1 MPLHLPSFIPLLLA
15 FPPSPAWWIAFSFF
29 RFFFSFEMSL
39 WAVLK
44 FLSINMKTLKI
55 KTHQIKNVYTE
66 NHFFILSKG
75 LNAGKPLERPCANCF
90 VLFAKSE
97 EEKNQFYWLCFGLWQ
112 GDFFRPFLTG
122 SVISFIRL
130 DDLKT
135 VINEAL
141 SKVNASEFD
150 KSISVM
156 QDLEKYHLN
165 ISKQLEL
172 IRQAKK
178 SLMYKMLR

>member
-1 MPLHLPSFIPLLLA
+1 
-15 FPPSPAWWIAFSFF
+15 
-29 RFFFSFEMSL
+29 
-39 WAVLK
+39 
-44 FLSINMKTLKI
+44 MKTIQI
-55 KTHQIKNVYTE
+55 KTHKMKNIYKG

-75 LNAGKPLERPCANCF
+75 LNAGKPLRKSCPNCF

-97 EEKNQFYWLCFGLWQ
+97 KEKNQLYWLCFGLWQ

-141 SKVNASEFD
+141 SKVNLTEFE

-156 QDLEKYHLN
+156 QDLQKHQEN

-178 SLMYKMLR
+178 SLMYKVLR